1 MPMDDE
7 DGLSFGYQFP
17 EDVTAAVRRAFRR
30 EQEVGAPAG
39 GGDGVGP
46 FVYHAEG
53 LTFAFVEH
61 QGDAGGEKKT
71 RFDGDRRVR
80 RMP

>member
-17 EDVTAAVRRAFRR
+17 EDVTAAVRRTFRR
-30 EQEVGAPAG
+30 GQEAGASAG
-39 GGDGVGP
+39 SGDGVGP

-61 QGDAGGEKKT
+61 QDDAEGET
-71 RFDGDRRVR
+71 RS
-80 RMP
+80 